1 MIDVRTEKELFEGE
15 IATINASR
23 WSKGEA
29 VTVREGT
36 HLKEIFTGRCWMERA
51 FRRIMIT
58 YGTILLYI

>member
-29 VTVREGT
+29 VTVWEGS
-36 HLKEIFTGRCWMERA
+36 LKEIFTGRCWMERA

-58 YGTILLYI
+58 

>member
-1 MIDVRTEKELFEGE
+1 MMIDVRTEKELFEGE

-29 VTVREGT
+29 VTVWEGS
-36 HLKEIFTGRCWMERA
+36 LKEIFTGRCWMERA

-58 YGTILLYI
+58 